1 MRQNLLYNTSQT
13 SFKLSIS
20 HSTTGKEKKEK
31 RKRKKKRKAWK
42 YREARKLSLRDWY
55 MVVHPLSAV
64 YPQAQAPLAAI
75 NSHHRKLFVLIFLH
89 ALNL

>member
-31 RKRKKKRKAWK
+31 RKIKKKRKA
-42 YREARKLSLRDWY
+42 
-55 MVVHPLSAV
+55 
-64 YPQAQAPLAAI
+64 
-75 NSHHRKLFVLIFLH
+75 
-89 ALNL
+89 